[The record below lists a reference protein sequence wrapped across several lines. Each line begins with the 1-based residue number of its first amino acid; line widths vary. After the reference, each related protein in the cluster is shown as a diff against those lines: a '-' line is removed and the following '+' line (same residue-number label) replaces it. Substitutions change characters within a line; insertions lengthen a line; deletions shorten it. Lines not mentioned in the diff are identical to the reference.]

1 MNRNMLTGPVAAVTG
16 GASGIGLAFARKWLE
31 CGGQVI
37 LMDYRQASLDDA
49 VRDLGPAARGVVV
62 DVMDNT
68 TVVAAYESIRDVE
81 GRLDA
86 VVNCA
91 GVAAP
96 APSEDLTDESWTRML
111 DIHLTGSMRS
121 CRAAFPLLTESDRAS
136 IVNIA
141 SVATVLGMPGR
152 ASYTTAKAGIAGL
165 TRTLAVEWA
174 NRGIRSNAV
183 GPGYVRTSLTDT
195 LVASGE
201 LNDDRIT
208 DRTPL
213 GRFAE
218 ASEIAEAIYFLTT
231 PAASYV
237 NGHLLMVDGGM
248 SIDGN
253 WYD

>member
-1 MNRNMLTGPVAAVTG
+1 MNAETVTAPVAAVTG

-31 CGGQVI
+31 CGGHVI
-37 LMDYRQASLDDA
+37 LMDYQQASLDTA
-49 VRDLGPAARGVVV
+49 IRELGPSARGIIV
-62 DVMDNT
+62 DVTKNA
-68 TVVAAYESIRDVE
+68 TVVSAYDSIREIE

-91 GVAAP
+91 GVATP
-96 APSEDLTDESWTRML
+96 SPSEDVTDESWMNML

-121 CRAAFPLLTESDRAS
+121 CRAAFPLLIESNRAS

-141 SVATVLGMPGR
+141 SVASLVGMPGR

-174 NRGIRSNAV
+174 RRGIRCNAV
-183 GPGYVRTSLTDT
+183 GPGYVRTNLTDA
-195 LVASGE
+195 LVASGR
-201 LNDDRIT
+201 LSDGLIT

-218 ASEIAEAIYFLTT
+218 AAEIAEAIYFLST

-237 NGHLLMVDGGM
+237 NGHLLMADGGM
-248 SIDGN
+248 SVDGN

>member
-1 MNRNMLTGPVAAVTG
+1 MNAETVTAPVAAVTG

-37 LMDYRQASLDDA
+37 LMDYQQASLDTA
-49 VRDLGPAARGVVV
+49 VRELGPSARGIIV
-62 DVMDNT
+62 DVTKNA
-68 TVVAAYESIRDVE
+68 TVVSAYDSIREIE

-96 APSEDLTDESWTRML
+96 SPSEDVTDESWMNML

-121 CRAAFPLLTESDRAS
+121 CRAAFPLLIESNRAS

-141 SVATVLGMPGR
+141 SVASLVGMPGR

-174 NRGIRSNAV
+174 RRGIRCNAV
-183 GPGYVRTSLTDT
+183 GPGYVRTNLTDA
-195 LVASGE
+195 LVASGR
-201 LNDDRIT
+201 LSDGLIT

-218 ASEIAEAIYFLTT
+218 AAEIAEAIYFLST

-237 NGHLLMVDGGM
+237 NGHLLMADGGM
-248 SIDGN
+248 SVDGN

>member
-1 MNRNMLTGPVAAVTG
+1 MNAKTVTSPVAAVTG

-31 CGGQVI
+31 SGGQVI
-37 LMDYRQASLDDA
+37 LMDYQQASLDAA
-49 VRDLGPAARGVVV
+49 VLELGPSARGIIV
-62 DVMDNT
+62 DVTKNG
-68 TVVAAYESIRDVE
+68 TVVSAYDSIRRIE

-96 APSEDLTDESWTRML
+96 APSEDVTDASWMNML

-121 CRAAFPLLTESDRAS
+121 CRAAFPLLLESNRAS

-141 SVATVLGMPGR
+141 SIASLVGMPGR
-152 ASYTTAKAGIAGL
+152 ASYTTAKAGVAGL

-174 NRGIRSNAV
+174 KRGIRCNAV
-183 GPGYVRTSLTDT
+183 GPGYVRTNLTDA
-195 LVASGE
+195 LVASGK
-201 LNDDRIT
+201 LSDALIT

-218 ASEIAEAIYFLTT
+218 AAEIAEVIYFLST

-237 NGHLLMVDGGM
+237 NGHLLMADGGM
-248 SIDGN
+248 SVDGN